1 MLRFLSNV
9 VSSVNISQYE
19 DLIVDINQ
27 FEDAAI
33 RDNEKYKNH
42 PSIRRFNVN
51 SKDNQFTF

>member
-1 MLRFLSNV
+1 MLRFFSNV

-42 PSIRRFNVN
+42 PSIRGFKVN
-51 SKDNQFTF
+51 SKDNQFAF

>member
-1 MLRFLSNV
+1 MLRFFSNV

-42 PSIRRFNVN
+42 PSIREIAKITSLLFRV
-51 SKDNQFTF
+51 